1 MATEAS
7 GASGFEARVLD
18 SISALSSS
26 FDAKLADF
34 KEQLMEE
41 QKMENDRLTKKLKL
55 EKKFEFRR
63 KGNEIQHA
71 FNENVKAVVDEA
83 AAILGKHPA
92 TSLERAKEA
101 LKEGMHLIDERQK
114 LIKIAD
120 RSESGWLTAQ
130 EYETDE
136 IADASDDEKRIAR
149 AERQAERLKK
159 KKSQAVGRRGRGGR
173 FFRAQPYKQP
183 DAAATARLVFDW
195 PVAIQRSSFQPA
207 SMGSSRPASTVVCF
221 MCGRAGHIRRECPL
235 QRLAGGAGAVS
246 GGGAGLAG
254 K

>member
-7 GASGFEARVLD
+7 GSSGFEARVLD

-71 FNENVKAVVDEA
+71 KAVVDEA
-83 AAILGKHPA
+83 AAILDKHPA

-136 IADASDDEKRIAR
+136 IADDSDDEKRIAR

-173 FFRAQPYKQP
+173 FFRAQLYRQQW
-183 DAAATARLVFDW
+183 R
-195 PVAIQRSSFQPA
+195 IQ
-207 SMGSSRPASTVVCF
+207 G
-221 MCGRAGHIRRECPL
+221 E
-235 QRLAGGAGAVS
+235 
-246 GGGAGLAG
+246 
-254 K
+254 